1 MLNLLRR
8 NIYFIWPYLLGMML
22 IPIFFYLIQFPRVPF
37 STYIIL
43 LYILLASSFH
53 MEKVKH
59 VDRFIISLPVSKRKV
74 VLARYIELTV
84 AVSIGTGLMLLFEAT
99 VHHTPAARSLI
110 TISIIFTI
118 IFTIIAAALPI
129 FYYFDKMW
137 EAILA
142 QIFMMIAGNIIFFV
156 IVFSSIFDVPV
167 DIILHIVD
175 LQPTVVMTL
184 FSLTLLISSYF
195 LSCFIYEKKDH

>member
-1 MLNLLRR
+1 
-8 NIYFIWPYLLGMML
+8 
-22 IPIFFYLIQFPRVPF
+22 LIQFPRVPF

-74 VLARYIELTV
+74 VSARYIELTV
-84 AVSIGTGLMLLFEAT
+84 AVSIGTGRIWLFEGT
-99 VHHTPAARSLI
+99 VRNTSASSSLI
-110 TISIIFTI
+110 IISIIFTI
-118 IFTIIAAALPI
+118 IFTIIAVALPI

-175 LQPTVVMTL
+175 LQPTVVMAL
-184 FSLTLLISSYF
+184 F
-195 LSCFIYEKKDH
+195 

>member
-1 MLNLLRR
+1 
-8 NIYFIWPYLLGMML
+8 
-22 IPIFFYLIQFPRVPF
+22 
-37 STYIIL
+37 
-43 LYILLASSFH
+43 
-53 MEKVKH
+53 KVKH

-74 VLARYIELTV
+74 VLALYIGLTV

-118 IFTIIAAALPI
+118 ILTIIAVALPI

-137 EAILA
+137 DAILA
-142 QIFMMIAGNIIFFV
+142 QIYMMIAGNPISFV

-167 DIILHIVD
+167 DSIMHIVD
-175 LQPTVVMTL
+175 LQPTVALTL
-184 FSLTLLISSYF
+184 FSLTLVIGSYC
-195 LSCFIYEKKDH
+195 LSCFIYEKKDY

>member
-1 MLNLLRR
+1 
-8 NIYFIWPYLLGMML
+8 
-22 IPIFFYLIQFPRVPF
+22 
-37 STYIIL
+37 
-43 LYILLASSFH
+43 
-53 MEKVKH
+53 
-59 VDRFIISLPVSKRKV
+59 
-74 VLARYIELTV
+74 
-84 AVSIGTGLMLLFEAT
+84 LLFEAT
-99 VHHTPAARSLI
+99 VHHTPAVRSLI

-118 IFTIIAAALPI
+118 IFTIIAVALPI

-175 LQPTVVMTL
+175 FQPTVVITL
-184 FSLTLLISSYF
+184 FSLSLLFSLYF
-195 LSCFIYEKKDH
+195 FFILFCIFVILNLLL

>member
-1 MLNLLRR
+1 MLHLLRR

-22 IPIFFYLIQFPRVPF
+22 IPIFFYLIQFPKIPF
-37 STYIIL
+37 STHIIFLYIIL
-43 LYILLASSFH
+43 TSSFQ

-59 VDRFIISLPVSKRKV
+59 IDRFMISLPISKRKI
-74 VLARYIELTV
+74 VLARYIELTM
-84 AVSIGTGLMLLFEAT
+84 AISIGATFILLFEAT
-99 VHHTPAARSLI
+99 VYHTAAARNLI

-142 QIFMMIAGNIIFFV
+142 QIFIMIAGNIIFFV
-156 IVFSSIFDVPV
+156 IVFSSIFDVLV
-167 DIILHIVD
+167 EIILNIVD
-175 LQPTVVMTL
+175 LQPTIVMTL
-184 FSLTLLISSYF
+184 FSLTLLISSYY